1 MLSSHDDYSI
11 QSARSIDRGG
21 RSILEHLNILDVGG
35 IKSGYCRTDKGDSIT
50 RSQLVEREMH

>member
-1 MLSSHDDYSI
+1 MLSGHDDYAI

-21 RSILEHLNILDVGG
+21 RSILEHLNILDVGR
-35 IKSGYCRTDKGDSIT
+35 IKSGYCRTDKGDGIT